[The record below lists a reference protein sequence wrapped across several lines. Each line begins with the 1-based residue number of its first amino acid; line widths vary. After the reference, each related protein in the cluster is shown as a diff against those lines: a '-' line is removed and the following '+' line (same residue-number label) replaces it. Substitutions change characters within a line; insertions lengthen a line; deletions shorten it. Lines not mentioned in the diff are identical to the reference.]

1 MAPTKPA
8 SRKAATTV
16 VVEEPV
22 QLTEVEVGC
31 YHPGRE
37 GLEC

>member
-16 VVEEPV
+16 VEEPV
-22 QLTEVEVGC
+22 QHTEVGC
-31 YHPGRE
+31 YHPGRV